1 MEERATGVDREGFR
15 ETIGHFATG
24 VAVITTTSGGRRYG
38 MTASAVT
45 SLSLDP
51 PMLLVCIN
59 RSAPTCAAVGEQRT
73 FAVNILTENQG
84 ELAERFARPSE
95 DKFAGIEV
103 AEGVTGAPLLV
114 AALARIE
121 CRVAEQVTGGSHT
134 VFLGDVVA
142 ADAAPGSPLTYFRG
156 RFGTLGLAE
165 DEAVYAEL
173 RRRVLRGDY
182 GEGEPLDVTALAAE
196 LKTEQWHVYHALTQ
210 LVGEDLVTREPGRG
224 YVLAAVDLAAIEDAL
239 QGRRAIEIG
248 AAELSVGRTT
258 PAQLAQLRQAMEET
272 QRHVEAGRLLD
283 VHGYATANA
292 AFHERIVRLARSD
305 ALLHAYRRLGLAGIL
320 ARSLQPTSSGLAEL
334 VEDHRELV
342 EGYELGNL
350 PLVRDL
356 IDRHTLHARA
366 AHREAFRLTGNEE
379 PTNGGRG

>member
-1 MEERATGVDREGFR
+1 MAERATSVDREGFR

-24 VAVITTTSGGRRYG
+24 VAVITTASGGRRYG

-95 DKFAGIEV
+95 DKFAGVEV
-103 AEGVTGAPLLV
+103 AEGITGAPLLV

-239 QGRRAIEIG
+239 LGRRAIEIG

-258 PAQLAQLRQAMEET
+258 PAQLGELRAAMEET
-272 QRHVEAGRLLD
+272 RRHVEDGLLD

-292 AFHERIVRLARSD
+292 AFHERIVSLARSD

-320 ARSLQPTSSGLAEL
+320 ARSLQPASGGLAEL

-342 EGYELGNL
+342 EAYELGNL
-350 PLVRDL
+350 PLVRDV
-356 IDRHTLHARA
+356 IDRHTVHARE
-366 AHREAFRLTGNEE
+366 AHREAFRLAGNE

>member
-1 MEERATGVDREGFR
+1 MAERATSVDREGFR

-24 VAVITTTSGGRRYG
+24 VAVITTASGGRRYG

-95 DKFAGIEV
+95 DKFAGVEV

-134 VFLGDVVA
+134 VFLADVVR

-173 RRRVLRGDY
+173 RRRVLRGDF

-239 QGRRAIEIG
+239 LGRRAIEIG

-258 PAQLAQLRQAMEET
+258 PAQLAELRAAMEET
-272 QRHVEAGRLLD
+272 RRHVEDGLLD

-292 AFHERIVRLARSD
+292 GFHERIVALARSN

-320 ARSLQPTSSGLAEL
+320 ARSLQPASGGLAEL
-334 VEDHRELV
+334 LEDHRELV
-342 EGYELGNL
+342 EAYELGNL
-350 PLVRDL
+350 PLVRDV
-356 IDRHTLHARA
+356 IDRHTVHARA
-366 AHREAFRLTGNEE
+366 AHREAFRLAGNE